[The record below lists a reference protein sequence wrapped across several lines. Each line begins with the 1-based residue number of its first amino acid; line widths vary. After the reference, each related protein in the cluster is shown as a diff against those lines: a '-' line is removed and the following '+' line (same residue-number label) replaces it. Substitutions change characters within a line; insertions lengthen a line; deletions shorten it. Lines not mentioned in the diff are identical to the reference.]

1 MITIPPLPWLYDAV
15 SWILLRFHDLFSLVF
30 PSGSGA
36 AWGLAIVGLVVV
48 IRIALLPLF
57 AKQIKAQRGLQALQP
72 QMKAIQKKYAND
84 KERQSQEL
92 MKLYKETGTNPLSSC
107 LPILA
112 QSPFFFA
119 LFTVLN
125 QVAQGNTVGVMTP
138 QDVESMKDATVFGA
152 PISATFLNA
161 PNVTTQVVA
170 AVLIVLMSLT
180 TFITQRQLMVKNMPS
195 GQDNPLAQQQK
206 ILLYVFPLMFAVFGV
221 NFPIGVL
228 IYWFTTNL
236 WTMGQQF
243 YVIRRNPTPGSPA
256 AEALEARR
264 AQKAKDK
271 ARAEMTAA
279 ADALAGDAATEGVP
293 PARTSGQR
301 QQPVRKPKSQ
311 RPRAGGKPAGT
322 TGPTSGAAPD
332 PTAGP
337 PAQPAD

>member
-1 MITIPPLPWLYDAV
+1 MTEILNPLYNAV
-15 SWILLRFHDLFSLVF
+15 SWVLLRFHDLFSLF
-30 PSGSGA
+30 LNPASGA
-36 AWGLAIVGLVVV
+36 AWALSIVGLVVV
-48 IRIALLPLF
+48 IRLMLLPLF

-92 MKLYKETGTNPLSSC
+92 MKLYKDTGTNPLSSC

-125 QVAQGNTVGVMTP
+125 QVAQGNTVGVMTSAEV
-138 QDVESMKDATVFGA
+138 QSMQDATILGA

-161 PNVTTQVVA
+161 PNTATKIVA
-170 AVLIVLMSLT
+170 AVLILLMTAT
-180 TFITQRQLMVKNMPS
+180 TFTTQRQLMVKNMPS

-264 AQKAKDK
+264 AEKAKEK
-271 ARAEMTAA
+271 ARVEMTAT
-279 ADALAGDAATEGVP
+279 ADALAAEPSAEPET
-293 PARTSGQR
+293 PARPSGQR

-311 RPRAGGKPAGT
+311 RPKAAGKPEPAGE
-322 TGPTSGAAPD
+322 
-332 PTAGP
+332 P
-337 PAQPAD
+337 PPQPAD

>member
-1 MITIPPLPWLYDAV
+1 MTEILNPLYNAV
-15 SWILLRFHDLFSLVF
+15 SWVLLRFHDLFSLF
-30 PSGSGA
+30 LNPASGA
-36 AWGLAIVGLVVV
+36 AWALSIVGLVVV
-48 IRIALLPLF
+48 IRLMLLPLF

-92 MKLYKETGTNPLSSC
+92 MKLYKDTGTNPLSSC

-119 LFTVLN
+119 LFHVLN
-125 QVAQGNTVGVMTP
+125 TVAQGQQVGVMTMT
-138 QDVESMKDATVFGA
+138 QVKQMQEATILGA

-161 PNVTTQVVA
+161 PNTATKIVA
-170 AVLIVLMSLT
+170 AVLILLMTAT
-180 TFITQRQLMVKNMPS
+180 TFTTQRQLMVKNMPS

-264 AQKAKDK
+264 AEKAKDK
-271 ARAEMTAA
+271 ARAEMTAT
-279 ADALAGDAATEGVP
+279 ADALAAEPSAEP
-293 PARTSGQR
+293 EAPARVSGQR

-311 RPRAGGKPAGT
+311 RPKAAGKSEPAGE
-322 TGPTSGAAPD
+322 S
-332 PTAGP
+332 P
-337 PAQPAD
+337 PQPAD